1 MNNKYFQLIPL
12 YLDLSARA
20 HLFEAGPFNKKTSL
34 NLFKYLILWKMDLK
48 IKNKIALVTGSTAGI
63 GYAIAEALANE
74 GAEVFVNGRTSERV
88 NQAVENLVKKTGNK
102 NIKGLAADFA
112 NVNQVNQLIEQLP
125 EVDILVNNVGIF
137 EPREF
142 NAIPDEDWFKF
153 YEVNVLS
160 GVRLSRAYFD
170 KMLKKNWGR
179 IIFISS
185 ESALQIP
192 EEMIHYGMT
201 KTAQIAVARGLAE
214 LTKGTNVTVN
224 AVLPGP
230 TFSEGAGTFV
240 KDMAAQ
246 KKITVDAMEKEFFKT
261 ARPTSILQ
269 RFITPEE
276 IANIVAYIA
285 SDLSIAT
292 NGAAIRADG
301 GLVKSPF

>member
-1 MNNKYFQLIPL
+1 M
-12 YLDLSARA
+12 A
-20 HLFEAGPFNKKTSL
+20 
-34 NLFKYLILWKMDLK
+34 
-48 IKNKIALVTGSTAGI
+48 
-63 GYAIAEALANE
+63 
-74 GAEVFVNGRTSERV
+74 
-88 NQAVENLVKKTGNK
+88 
-102 NIKGLAADFA
+102 
-112 NVNQVNQLIEQLP
+112 QVNQLIAKIP
-125 EVDILVNNVGIF
+125 EVDILINNVGIF
-137 EPREF
+137 EPKEF
-142 NAIPDEDWFKF
+142 SAIPDEDWFKF

-170 KMLKKNWGR
+170 KMLKRNWGR
-179 IIFISS
+179 IVFISS
-185 ESALQIP
+185 ESAIQIP

-246 KKITVDAMEKEFFKT
+246 KNITVEEMEKEFFKT

-269 RFITPEE
+269 RFISTDE
-276 IANIVAYIA
+276 IANMVAYIA

-292 NGAAIRADG
+292 NGSAIRADG